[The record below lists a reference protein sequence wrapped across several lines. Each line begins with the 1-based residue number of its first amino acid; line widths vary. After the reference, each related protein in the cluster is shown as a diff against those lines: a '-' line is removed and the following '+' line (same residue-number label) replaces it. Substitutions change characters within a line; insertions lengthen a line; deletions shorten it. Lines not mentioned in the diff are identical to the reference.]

1 MPRPLPSSY
10 FIKLSGLNSRTATIM
25 VIRKVEDLV
34 TDIPPDV
41 LEAAVNLQHDKFIRH
56 RGKARLAVK
65 RLYQRDPVVTVCA
78 DAVFSQWVVAAL
90 CLILWLLRIRSKSKI
105 RVCHL
110 GSSALLPPA
119 VVRCHGKACTSESY
133 PPSSEEKRVISCVMD
148 YLLAVVRQRLIIS
161 GDVELNPGPPKLG
174 S

>member
-1 MPRPLPSSY
+1 
-10 FIKLSGLNSRTATIM
+10 M
-25 VIRKVEDLV
+25 VIQKVEDLV
-34 TDIPPDV
+34 MDIPLDV
-41 LEAAVNLQHDKFIRH
+41 LEAAVNLQHDQFIRH

-78 DAVFSQWVVAAL
+78 DAVLSQWVVATL

-119 VVRCHGKACTSESY
+119 VVCCHSKGCTSESY
-133 PPSSEEKRVISCVMD
+133 PPSVEEKRVIPRVTVLR
-148 YLLAVVRQRLIIS
+148 LLVSTRVAHAAR
-161 GDVELNPGPPKLG
+161 
-174 S
+174 